1 VSDRIVHH
9 HPFQTHVSVIR
20 MSSNP
25 RLPSLQPSLSL
36 TTISS
41 QSMPTFRRQSSS
53 ASFHS
58 SPSRSSPKVQ
68 LIPHARTASFE
79 TTLTEAER
87 DLLDQTNFDDEDL
100 SSQDFDFEDIFT
112 YDKPQRRLPK
122 VVEVT
127 TRTSQRDWS
136 NFSFSHYS
144 ARTATRPKV
153 NRSKSGVSEMYL
165 KNQIAQVGTGKN

>member
-1 VSDRIVHH
+1 VHI
-9 HPFQTHVSVIR
+9 PLSQLRVSVPG
-20 MSSNP
+20 MSSSSGL
-25 RLPSLQPSLSL
+25 RSRHPSVSI
-36 TTISS
+36 TTVSS

-53 ASFHS
+53 ASFNS

-79 TTLTEAER
+79 TTLTDAER
-87 DLLDQTNFDDEDL
+87 DRLDQTNFDDEDL

-122 VVEVT
+122 VIEVT

-144 ARTATRPKV
+144 ARTGTRPKP

-165 KNQIAQVGTGKN
+165 KNQMAQVSTGKH